1 MDIEELKRI
10 YSSQKDTEYAVG
22 EQLITYIENGV
33 NISTENVT
41 DVTARIRE
49 KMIRHFTIKTIP
61 GKNSGDLFRLIHL
74 LSLSTN
80 SRMITAA
87 AANTMTMIPSI
98 VQQCVTLELIYS

>member
-10 YSSQKDTEYAVG
+10 YSSQKDTENAVG

-49 KMIRHFTIKTIP
+49 KMIRH
-61 GKNSGDLFRLIHL
+61 S
-74 LSLSTN
+74 
-80 SRMITAA
+80 
-87 AANTMTMIPSI
+87 
-98 VQQCVTLELIYS
+98 